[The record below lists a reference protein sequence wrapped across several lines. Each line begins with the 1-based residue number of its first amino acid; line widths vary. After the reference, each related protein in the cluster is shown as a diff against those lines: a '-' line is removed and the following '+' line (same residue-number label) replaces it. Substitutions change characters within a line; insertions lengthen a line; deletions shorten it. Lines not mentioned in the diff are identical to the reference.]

1 MSIDPARIQV
11 FAAPIAAAQAAAEL
25 LAQRAGEGGHIA
37 LAGGSTP
44 GEAYRM
50 AAARLRDWR
59 GAVLWF
65 GDDRCVAPDDE
76 RSNYNLVERTLLTRV
91 GAEMAPDVERVLGEL
106 EPEQAAAD
114 YEARL
119 RERLG
124 PGGALDL
131 VLLGLGG
138 DAHTA
143 SLFTGKPALAV
154 TDRLAVAVPEPG
166 LEPFVP
172 RVTLT
177 LPALNAAREVAFLVT
192 GAGKAEAMRRAFGTD
207 PDPSAPAAHVRPP
220 AGRLVVICD
229 EAAAAEL
236 QG

>member
-1 MSIDPARIQV
+1 MNVTIKV
-11 FAAPIAAAQAAAEL
+11 FASPIAAAQAAADL
-25 LAQRAGEGGHIA
+25 LAQRAGEGAHIA

-65 GDDRCVAPDDE
+65 GDERCVAPDDE
-76 RSNYNLVERTLLTRV
+76 RSNFNLVERTLLTRV
-91 GAEMAPDVERVLGEL
+91 DAAMAPEVERVLGEL
-106 EPEQAAAD
+106 GPARAAD
-114 YEARL
+114 DYDARL

-124 PGGALDL
+124 PAGALDF
-131 VLLGLGG
+131 VLLGLGP

-143 SLFTGKPALAV
+143 SLFPGKPALAV
-154 TDRLAVAVPEPG
+154 GDRLAVAVPEPG

-172 RVTLT
+172 RVSLT
-177 LPALNAAREVAFLVT
+177 IAALNAAREVAFLVT
-192 GAGKAEAMRRAFGTD
+192 GAGKAEAMRRAFAPD
-207 PDPSAPAAHVRPP
+207 PDPSAPAAHVRPA

-236 QG
+236 EG